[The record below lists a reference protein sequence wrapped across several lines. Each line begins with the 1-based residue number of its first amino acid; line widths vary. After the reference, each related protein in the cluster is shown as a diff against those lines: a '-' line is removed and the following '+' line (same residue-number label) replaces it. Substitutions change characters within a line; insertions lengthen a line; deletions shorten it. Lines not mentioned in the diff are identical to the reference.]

1 MEGKMDLKQYLEKQ
15 GLSISKFAKMCDLP
29 EITVTKYKYG
39 DRIPNKLNM
48 KKIYAVT
55 VCLLRTNVFKF
66 YFTI

>member
-1 MEGKMDLKQYLEKQ
+1 MDLKQYLEKQ
-15 GLSISKFAKMCDLP
+15 GLSISKFAKMFDLP

-55 VCLLRTNVFKF
+55 DKEVTPNDF
-66 YFTI
+66 YKIKKKY